1 MSDTY
6 TKLFSSITASTIV
19 SEPLATRWLWVTML
33 AMADQ
38 NGDVFGSVPGLARIA
53 NIELPACEAALDRFK
68 APDEW
73 SRTKDNEGRRIVE
86 IDGGWRLLNHGKYR
100 AIRDPADRREYMRDH
115 MRAKRA
121 RQAAADYSEN
131 YSEHGSG
138 QPVSS
143 VSSVSAELAVST
155 PPTPTP
161 TPTPVKAR
169 SRALARSDGKDHRS
183 APVGSVIGI
192 PTNTGDDFPITADDV
207 REFANLYRSV
217 DVMQELRAMRGWAI
231 GNRAQ
236 RKTAR
241 GMLRFVNAWLSRAQD
256 RAARMPS
263 GRAQRRMSA
272 SERVQAANDA
282 AEAGA
287 EESAIEGDFS
297 DVEE

>member
-100 AIRDPADRREYMRDH
+100 AIRDPADRRDYMREH

-121 RQAAADYSEN
+121 RQAAEKTDD
-131 YSEHGSG
+131 H
-138 QPVSS
+138 VSS
-143 VSSVSAELAVST
+143 VSTELAELAVST